1 MAKLY
6 SDKLSAKKANFSFK
20 ISSALPNPSIK
31 PSSFALDPDQNSP
44 VNKSRF
50 LSFFNSCL
58 ERHEI
63 YNKDYLL
70 EKIKTELSYL
80 IHSYKNTLDLNED
93 DFSFIRKIIQSDE
106 SEFIQ
111 HIQKFNSELSKKYN
125 IFLRDKNIFHIEN
138 IKISEDYYYKENIP
152 QKNIEKIFYYQDL
165 HSKIVLPLG
174 FITLKLPESSRN
186 RFRTI
191 LLDQEMDFEKKTP
204 DNIYFL

>member
-1 MAKLY
+1 
-6 SDKLSAKKANFSFK
+6 
-20 ISSALPNPSIK
+20 
-31 PSSFALDPDQNSP
+31 
-44 VNKSRF
+44 VNVQVKQDF
-50 LSFFNSCL
+50 YLFNSCL
-58 ERHEI
+58 KDEI

-70 EKIKTELSYL
+70 QKIKTELSYL

-152 QKNIEKIFYYQDL
+152 QKNIEKIFYYSNPYHLENSINSIQYYINL
-165 HSKIVLPLG
+165 YQQNKENLKIELNKN
-174 FITLKLPESSRN
+174 T
-186 RFRTI
+186 
-191 LLDQEMDFEKKTP
+191 
-204 DNIYFL
+204 NIDHFL